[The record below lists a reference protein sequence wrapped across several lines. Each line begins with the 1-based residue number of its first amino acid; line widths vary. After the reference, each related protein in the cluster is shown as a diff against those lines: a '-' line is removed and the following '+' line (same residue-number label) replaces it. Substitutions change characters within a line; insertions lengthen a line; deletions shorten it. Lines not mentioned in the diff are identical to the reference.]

1 MHDGAFRV
9 PDRRGKGGGGSNR
22 YAGGLGRDA
31 RRLFR
36 RAGQA
41 STPNEQE
48 RLLEEVNLLLD
59 ERDQLQAQVEDEQ
72 QAFMRDFC
80 LGVRAHVNF
89 LEAMKEKP

>member
-1 MHDGAFRV
+1 MLSYAMHDPLEKLHRQCSRIKAL
-9 PDRRGKGGGGSNR
+9 DRR
-22 YAGGLGRDA
+22 A